1 MSAGFST
8 IEFVLFANCFIGFGV
23 AIYWQAIVIF
33 NLFGV
38 SNLDDAYVPWKAY
51 GNPNSMENNLFRF
64 LAGKI
69 FPDLRRKWLKAIGYA
84 LVSFLALS
92 LVVK

>member
-1 MSAGFST
+1 MPSGFFT
-8 IEFVLFANCFIGFGV
+8 IEFVLFANCFFSFGV
-23 AIYWQAIVIF
+23 AIYWQAVVIF

-38 SNLDDAYVPWKAY
+38 SNLDDAYVPRKAW
-51 GNPNSMENNLFRF
+51 GNPNSMESNLLRF

-69 FPDLRRKWLKAIGYA
+69 FPDLRRKWLKAIAYA
-84 LVSFLALS
+84 LVSFLAMS